1 MKLKRIKKNLV
12 PIAFKTFVFL
22 FFVPNPMPPR
32 KAGPAHEIVQVKITP
47 PHDACTTT
55 KCSHGSY
62 AIICVQCKAEQD
74 AVDMFLI

>member
-1 MKLKRIKKNLV
+1 
-12 PIAFKTFVFL
+12 
-22 FFVPNPMPPR
+22 MPPK

-55 KCSHGSY
+55 KCNHGSY